1 MCKTGV
7 FCTFFVSHTGM
18 KKIFLFI
25 LLVVMATACGTTRR
39 VAADSSRS
47 WVGYSTTDILIAMGD
62 PDRIDDDGR
71 GGSILIYESAPDYDS
86 PDYDILNPDASARKR
101 QYAYFYLDEEG
112 DCYRV
117 DTNRSLPATPGT
129 LSSAGDW
136 SIIFDWLVVFPLLL
150 VFEILL

>member
-1 MCKTGV
+1 M
-7 FCTFFVSHTGM
+7 
-18 KKIFLFI
+18 
-25 LLVVMATACGTTRR
+25 
-39 VAADSSRS
+39 
-47 WVGYSTTDILIAMGD
+47 AMGD

-71 GGSILIYESAPDYDS
+71 GGSVLIYESAPDYDS

-150 VFEILL
+150 VFETITANEGLFINITSTAIIGSFFIFIQPAHSLFRG